1 MRKPSSPLA
10 RFSLLAALPFIA
22 AACGEEQMTEPTLGP
37 DFAVGDGW
45 VDANDVPAGIGTT
58 CAFFPAD
65 EDPWMGEPLSL
76 TATATA
82 GDVISGAFDVMP
94 PPDCVE
100 IWNATGA
107 DAATLSVEVADLPTG
122 LVVER
127 VVVLASSGAVTT
139 YEGATGASAD
149 VSDLLGASV
158 WFKLKR
164 EDTPPSG
171 GQGCTPGYWRQ
182 PHHYDSWEGYAPT
195 DLFSDVFADAFPGET
210 LGEVVRAKGGKINA
224 LGRHAVA
231 ALLNTSS
238 SGVDYDYT
246 TAQVISAFNDAFASG
261 DRRTIEGQKDEFDFL
276 NNQGCTLN

>member
-1 MRKPSSPLA
+1 MRISSSHCSRIA
-10 RFSLLAALPFIA
+10 LLVALPFVA
-22 AACGEEQMTEPTLGP
+22 AACGEEEMTEPSLAP
-37 DFAVGDGW
+37 AFAIGDGW
-45 VDANDVPAGIGTT
+45 VDANDVPGGIGTS

-76 TATATA
+76 TATASA

-100 IWNATGA
+100 IWNATSA
-107 DAATLSVEVADLPTG
+107 DAATLSVDVADLPAG
-122 LVVER
+122 LMVDR
-127 VVVLASSGAVTT
+127 VVVLETNGAVTT
-139 YEGATGASAD
+139 YEGASGASAMVD
-149 VSDLLGASV
+149 DMNGASV

-164 EDTPPSG
+164 EDTPPGG

-195 DLFSDVFADAFPGET
+195 DLFSSVFADAFPGQT
-210 LGEVVRAKGGKINA
+210 LGEVVRARGGKINA

-231 ALLNTSS
+231 ALLNASS

-246 TAQVISAFNDAFASG
+246 TAQVISAFNDAYASG
-261 DRRTIEGQKDEFDFL
+261 DRRLIEGQKDEFDFL
-276 NNQGCTLN
+276 NNQGCELN